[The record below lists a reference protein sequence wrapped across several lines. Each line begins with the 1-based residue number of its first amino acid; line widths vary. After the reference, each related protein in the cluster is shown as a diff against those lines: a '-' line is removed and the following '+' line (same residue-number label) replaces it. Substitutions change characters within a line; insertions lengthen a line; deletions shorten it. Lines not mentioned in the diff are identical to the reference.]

1 MGTSAGERGPSPPVP
16 WGYGSITIDV
26 SAGVLITI
34 AEKEVAHES
43 STTKRVIIREI
54 FRIVM
59 SFPQS

>member
-1 MGTSAGERGPSPPVP
+1 
-16 WGYGSITIDV
+16 V
-26 SAGVLITI
+26 SAGVLIAI

-43 STTKRVIIREI
+43 RTTKRVIIREI